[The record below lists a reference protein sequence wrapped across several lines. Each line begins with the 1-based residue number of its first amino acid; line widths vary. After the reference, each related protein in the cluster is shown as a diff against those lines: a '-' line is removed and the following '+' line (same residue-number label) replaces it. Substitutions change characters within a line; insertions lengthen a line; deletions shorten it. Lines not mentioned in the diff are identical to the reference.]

1 VTAEILEI
9 LCWREMEKFSWAN
22 RAKNEALLRV
32 KKERIILH
40 TIKQR
45 EATWTGYINTSIS

>member
-1 VTAEILEI
+1 MTAEILEI